1 MHMDGKERDAME
13 QVIPQSQTGRNAAAS
28 RRMGWFMAV
37 ILALVLGA
45 AATLAWFNIN
55 MAETAL
61 KRDVERHLQLTAQ
74 EKANE
79 LSLWFNSLQSQT
91 TRLISADLFRLF
103 ASEVNELGSDIG
115 PLLKASGEGASG
127 GGDDTSQLASQLPL
141 MRNLLQEFVSYSG
154 FLSGRL
160 TNADG
165 QTYLSTEV
173 TPPSLSLEQ
182 KQAVRDTIQKG
193 VIGIL
198 PVRKASSGLVMDMVV
213 PIFAPQ
219 YVENRSD
226 QAVATL
232 MLSVM
237 VTSRLGETIESAK
250 AGSSFGETRVFQI
263 VDGTLQDLLPLSAEV
278 RPVPAWKLEDA
289 SALPFEIREGIVSHE
304 KVYSLGVKVPELP
317 WIVVE
322 DVAVDN
328 ALKPFWGKRNEIL
341 IWAVISVVV
350 VLLAL
355 LAVWWWLVGRSA
367 RSVNAELLHLYQVS
381 SQQKQL
387 LDGINSAVADGI
399 VLTDRG
405 GMVQYAN
412 QAFACMV
419 GRSDEELVGMDCAAI
434 FGYDTALRL
443 YKQLD
448 VAMQTEKPFMF
459 HDVLW
464 LQSKKYHYEVTCSPY
479 RNESGVVTGVVSV
492 FRDITQLVEAQERN
506 QRMIRQTIAALMQ
519 AIEAVDPYLGG
530 QSSYMAALGTSLVR
544 EMGLGEEDESTVRTA
559 ASLSQIGKMQL
570 PRDLLTKPGAF
581 TPEERHMME
590 RHVEYARETLK
601 SINFE
606 LPVLEAISQM
616 NEFLD
621 GTGYPEKLHG
631 DQIGVHG
638 RILAVANTFCALVR
652 PRAYRNA
659 KSVEAALGILESE
672 SAKYD
677 PQVVR
682 ALRDFLKTPAGEKF
696 LRSLAEQ
703 DA

>member
-61 KRDVERHLQLTAQ
+61 KRDVECRLQLTAQ
-74 EKANE
+74 EKASE

-127 GGDDTSQLASQLPL
+127 GGDDAAQLASQLPL

-154 FLSGRL
+154 FLSGRI

-193 VIGIL
+193 IIGIL

-304 KVYSLGVKVPELP
+304 
-317 WIVVE
+317 
-322 DVAVDN
+322 
-328 ALKPFWGKRNEIL
+328 
-341 IWAVISVVV
+341 
-350 VLLAL
+350 
-355 LAVWWWLVGRSA
+355 
-367 RSVNAELLHLYQVS
+367 
-381 SQQKQL
+381 
-387 LDGINSAVADGI
+387 
-399 VLTDRG
+399 
-405 GMVQYAN
+405 
-412 QAFACMV
+412 
-419 GRSDEELVGMDCAAI
+419 
-434 FGYDTALRL
+434 
-443 YKQLD
+443 
-448 VAMQTEKPFMF
+448 
-459 HDVLW
+459 
-464 LQSKKYHYEVTCSPY
+464 
-479 RNESGVVTGVVSV
+479 
-492 FRDITQLVEAQERN
+492 
-506 QRMIRQTIAALMQ
+506 
-519 AIEAVDPYLGG
+519 
-530 QSSYMAALGTSLVR
+530 
-544 EMGLGEEDESTVRTA
+544 
-559 ASLSQIGKMQL
+559 
-570 PRDLLTKPGAF
+570 
-581 TPEERHMME
+581 
-590 RHVEYARETLK
+590 
-601 SINFE
+601 
-606 LPVLEAISQM
+606 
-616 NEFLD
+616 
-621 GTGYPEKLHG
+621 
-631 DQIGVHG
+631 
-638 RILAVANTFCALVR
+638 
-652 PRAYRNA
+652 
-659 KSVEAALGILESE
+659 
-672 SAKYD
+672 
-677 PQVVR
+677 
-682 ALRDFLKTPAGEKF
+682 
-696 LRSLAEQ
+696 
-703 DA
+703 